1 MLQGEE
7 AVRLARSAVEA
18 EVSGRPAPAIPGT
31 GAFSDSAGAFVT
43 LDTFPAGELRGCIG
57 IPMPVMPLGQAI
69 VEAAG
74 SACND
79 PRFPRLSPGELGG
92 VTVEVTVL
100 SRPEAIRADTPEGIL
115 ESIVIGRDGL
125 ILSFM
130 GRRGLFLP
138 QVPVEQGW
146 DKEEYLDHLCMK
158 AGLPP
163 GTWRREGARIETF
176 TGEAWRETTP
186 RGDIVRREDIGHRDR
201 GVRQGPRRRGA
212 QVHRGR
218 DLRREDSIRREH
230 GAGRGQEDR
239 AGDQRRHAARVRRS
253 ACASPRPRD
262 DREGGLRNRH
272 PRSRPRGG
280 DLRVRHAQHRAA
292 RHRRP
297 HVQGEEGGR
306 GQEGSHR
313 LRPVR
318 GGHCRRQRRDAG
330 PHGRGVQAVHGIDH
344 GEHPPG
350 RRRGDDP
357 GGKGRARHRQA
368 HERPRRGRPPDI
380 EGRGA
385 VLQGPPEEPPRRGGV
400 EGHIQAGRELPRIQH
415 KHLPSDHARG
425 PGHGEGRRLLHRMH
439 HASHHFRRRPQ
450 PRRRVQGEP
459 PAEGRP

>member
-1 MLQGEE
+1 MMLQGEE

-18 EVSGRPAPAIPGT
+18 EASGRPAPAIPGT

-57 IPMPVMPLGQAI
+57 IPIPVMPLGQAI

-218 DLRREDSIRREH
+218 DL
-230 GAGRGQEDR
+230 
-239 AGDQRRHAARVRRS
+239 
-253 ACASPRPRD
+253 
-262 DREGGLRNRH
+262 
-272 PRSRPRGG
+272 
-280 DLRVRHAQHRAA
+280 
-292 RHRRP
+292 
-297 HVQGEEGGR
+297 
-306 GQEGSHR
+306 
-313 LRPVR
+313 
-318 GGHCRRQRRDAG
+318 
-330 PHGRGVQAVHGIDH
+330 
-344 GEHPPG
+344 
-350 RRRGDDP
+350 
-357 GGKGRARHRQA
+357 
-368 HERPRRGRPPDI
+368 
-380 EGRGA
+380 
-385 VLQGPPEEPPRRGGV
+385 
-400 EGHIQAGRELPRIQH
+400 
-415 KHLPSDHARG
+415 
-425 PGHGEGRRLLHRMH
+425 
-439 HASHHFRRRPQ
+439 
-450 PRRRVQGEP
+450 
-459 PAEGRP
+459 